1 MTNTIAQ
8 RIQNNIHISSR
19 GCWEW
24 QGMKDR
30 DGYGTMWISDSGKKK
45 IRFTHRMSYEAHV
58 EPIPNDLE
66 IDHLCLNKACCN
78 PEHLE
83 VVTTQ
88 ENTRRRDLAHEYDKY
103 CRNGHARTSENTYI
117 AKTGMRSCRICRKLA
132 TRAYRE
138 RKKLLAGVKPRVKR
152 QVISGGKTH
161 SKSRAIFEGKNSG

>member
-1 MTNTIAQ
+1 
-8 RIQNNIHISSR
+8 
-19 GCWEW
+19 
-24 QGMKDR
+24 
-30 DGYGTMWISDSGKKK
+30 
-45 IRFTHRMSYEAHV
+45 
-58 EPIPNDLE
+58 

-117 AKTGMRSCRICRKLA
+117 AKTGMRSCRICRTLA

-161 SKSRAIFEGKNSG
+161 SKSRAIFEGKNSGEKQTRGKGGVGQLTSQKIETIGSKRGRESSRGNEEDRREGV